1 MIEQPYMEQQQ
12 QQQPMRERSD
22 EVLVRR
28 MMNQQQDSSFLI
40 FQLQTDEILEEIEM
54 NLRGYDWSPQANSWV
69 SKRIQI
75 INEEGISV
83 LMTLLKSEVNKT
95 KILSDFDDEEIS
107 KIMQEFEINLI
118 DVISAKYREWEV
130 DYNYL
135 TSIRIMLGNAV
146 HATYKRALDGGERKF
161 LKGDVRRVESFSER
175 ERSPTLL
182 GGMFTKPKG
191 KW

>member
-1 MIEQPYMEQQQ
+1 MNGEQPYMEQQQ
-12 QQQPMRERSD
+12 QAPTRERSD
-22 EVLVRR
+22 EVYVRG
-28 MMNQQQDSSFLI
+28 MMNQAQDSSFLI

-54 NLRGYDWSPQANSWV
+54 NLKGFDWSPQDKTFV
-69 SKRIQI
+69 KKRIQI
-75 INEEGISV
+75 VNDEGISV

-95 KILSDFDDEEIS
+95 KILSEFDEEEIS
-107 KIMQEFEINLI
+107 KIMQEFEFNLI
-118 DVISAKYREWEV
+118 DVISAKYREWDV

-135 TSIRIMLGNAV
+135 SSIRIMLGNAV
-146 HATYKRALDGGERKF
+146 NATYKRALEGGERKF

>member
-1 MIEQPYMEQQQ
+1 MIQESYHEQHV
-12 QQQPMRERSD
+12 PMS
-22 EVLVRR
+22 EVQNETYVRG

-54 NLRGYDWSPQANSWV
+54 NLRGFDWSPTKKDWV

-75 INEEGISV
+75 INDEGISI
-83 LMTLLKSEVNKT
+83 LMTILKSEVNKT
-95 KILSDFDDEEIS
+95 KILSEFDEEEIS

-118 DVISAKYREWEV
+118 DIISAKYIDWGV

-135 TSIRIMLGNAV
+135 SSIRIMLGNAV
-146 HATYKRALDGGERKF
+146 NATYKRALDGGERKF

-175 ERSPTLL
+175 ERSPGIL
-182 GGMFTKPKG
+182 GGMLNKG